1 MRFLPLEK
9 LINLHDGYRK
19 TVKVDSLEVLLI
31 QDSGALYIVQ
41 SRCPHRGQHLEA
53 GTVIGPKIECP
64 WHHFVFDLVTGAH
77 EGGACEALAVHSPV
91 FQGNLLGIMIDD

>member
-9 LINLHDGYRK
+9 LINLFDGYRK
-19 TVKVDSLEVLLI
+19 IVKVDSLEVLLI
-31 QDSGALYIVQ
+31 QDSGELYIVQ

-53 GTVIGPKIECP
+53 GPVAAGKIQCP

-77 EGGACEALAVHSPV
+77 EGGACEALTVHSPV
-91 FQGNLLGIMIDD
+91 FQDNLLGIMIND